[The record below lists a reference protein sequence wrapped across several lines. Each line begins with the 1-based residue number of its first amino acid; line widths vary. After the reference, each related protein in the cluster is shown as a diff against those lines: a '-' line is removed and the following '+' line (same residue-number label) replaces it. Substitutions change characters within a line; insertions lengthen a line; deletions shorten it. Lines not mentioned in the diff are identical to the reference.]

1 MAGRIDRVS
10 VSLGARGRT
19 PQPTAARALAR
30 QGRDSRVGRRDAP
43 RARRARAPR
52 FRGGAGAGA
61 DVHVGVVADWWVL
74 GKRRVVS
81 WTTGFRRGS
90 RRRYRRGALPGLR
103 GITLCVLG
111 QALPRERAGHAAA
124 GRVRRGPTPDRE
136 HDRRETSGGDPRAR
150 SVGSRVPVVVRGAA
164 RQVPANAP
172 ERSGGPQR
180 RVRGA
185 RGPGRVTVLSREPR
199 DAGGCLGRREDA
211 QAKAGSVS
219 VPRRA
224 RRGDENVGL
233 PQAREPRGR
242 GDDDARDR
250 ESRDGRVRGGL
261 HRDVPGGERA
271 RGALAGA
278 DDARRGGRRKK
289 RRNKLLPP
297 RAVAGGRSAPH
308 GKVQRL
314 QMAHEGTDFTTRT
327 RARVSPTR
335 PRADRP
341 SASTDGVVR
350 IGFFVFFVFFKPAR
364 RSLGSTWR

>member
-19 PQPTAARALAR
+19 PQPTAARAIAR

-74 GKRRVVS
+74 GERRVVS

-278 DDARRGGRRKK
+278 DDAPARRPKK
-289 RRNKLLPP
+289 
-297 RAVAGGRSAPH
+297 AE
-308 GKVQRL
+308 Q
-314 QMAHEGTDFTTRT
+314 TFTTARSGWRAICASRKST
-327 RARVSPTR
+327 ATSNGSRRYRFYNANPRARVTDASARGSPVGV
-335 PRADRP
+335 
-341 SASTDGVVR
+341 DGR
-350 IGFFVFFVFFKPAR
+350 R
-364 RSLGSTWR
+364 RSDRFFCFFCFF